1 MTRAPNKAPAGPVA
15 KVPRHEAFRELAK
28 TIEAAPRGVVPILGS
43 GFVTQAVMSGAV
55 MLPRDAKAEPRTKPV
70 DWISLLLG
78 VATEFECEAALRHI
92 HADVPG
98 QTTLLW
104 DAMVAELAR
113 RSSVASKRTAAAH
126 RWETKMRRSVA
137 KRLAGD
143 VSTNTFSRP
152 FVDSFLRLGWDDV
165 LTFNFDSVL
174 LPPLAKPTMRS
185 TGVGARAS
193 LSCAIEGSS
202 KSDHRRTHVWFPH
215 GHLSDPDSIVL
226 GAHAYGGRIAAM
238 QSAFDAHASK
248 AAPRPRHELPSWVG
262 VTLERPLLFVGLSL
276 TREEW
281 TIWWLLS
288 QRARFL
294 ARRKSPPPVYVFAR
308 RPASAEKLEAHA
320 AFQTLARACDLL
332 GLTLL
337 SFDDFKEGWKALRDA
352 LGWPE

>member
-1 MTRAPNKAPAGPVA
+1 M
-15 KVPRHEAFRELAK
+15 
-28 TIEAAPRGVVPILGS
+28 PILGS
-43 GFVTQAVMSGAV
+43 GFVTQAVMSGVA
-55 MLPRDAKAEPRTKPV
+55 MLPRDANPKTKPV
-70 DWISLLLG
+70 DWYALLEG
-78 VATEFECEAALRHI
+78 VATEFQCEAALRHI
-92 HADVPG
+92 GADVPG

-113 RSSVASKRTAAAH
+113 RSVAAKRNAAAH
-126 RWETKMRRSVA
+126 QWESRMRRSVA
-137 KRLAGD
+137 RRLAMD
-143 VSTNTFSRP
+143 VTTSTRSRP

-174 LPPLAKPTMRS
+174 LSPRSRLKMRV
-185 TGVGARAS
+185 TGAGARAS
-193 LSCAIEGSS
+193 LGCTLDAVKEGGEP
-202 KSDHRRTHVWFPH
+202 TNVWFPH

-238 QSAFDAHASK
+238 QSAFDHHAK
-248 AAPRPRHELPSWVG
+248 KPHPRPRSGLSSWVG

-288 QRARFL
+288 QRARFH
-294 ARRKSPPPVYVFAR
+294 ARRKAPPPAFVFAR
-308 RPASAEKLEAHA
+308 RPSSAEKLEAHA

-337 SFDDFKEGWKALRDA
+337 SFDDFREGWKALRDA